1 MFGKD
6 ANKDVKNKSV
16 LPVADKAPTSFAS
29 PATALVPGGFAKE
42 HKNTRREEATL
53 IASGAKITG
62 DMQFGGL
69 LDIEGMVIGNIQAEA
84 EGSCVLVLEK
94 GCLEGDVR
102 APKVIVNG
110 VLKGTIYAHTVE
122 LAAAARVTGDVHYH
136 SLEILKGAKVNGN
149 LMFVGQAAAKAVA
162 SVAVPMKEKDAV
174 LA

>member
-1 MFGKD
+1 MFGKE
-6 ANKDVKNKSV
+6 ANKDAKNKSV

-29 PATALVPGGFAKE
+29 PATALVPGGGFAKE

-110 VLKGTIYAHTVE
+110 VLKGTIYVHTVE
-122 LAAAARVTGDVHYH
+122 LAAAARVSGDVHYH
-136 SLEILKGAKVNGN
+136 SLEIVKGAKVNGS
-149 LMFVGQAAAKAVA
+149 LVFVEQAAVKTVA
-162 SVAVPMKEKDAV
+162 NVAAPVKEPV